1 MSIFTAKAAEKE
13 HKDNKKNNFSPFLGS
28 IGWKQEWA
36 TKRSEIVRVD
46 ELSKLTNGVVFVF
59 GCVFV
64 YEYSFGSF
72 WSNFCLISSSY
83 WFYDHFFAWNHGTQ
97 ICFLCETQKYGE
109 KLNNIWMITFYIGIS
124 ARFDNFW
131 ADVKQRSWKNIYI

>member
-1 MSIFTAKAAEKE
+1 MSSSTTTKAAEKE

-28 IGWKQEWA
+28 IGWKQECA

-64 YEYSFGSF
+64 
-72 WSNFCLISSSY
+72 
-83 WFYDHFFAWNHGTQ
+83 
-97 ICFLCETQKYGE
+97 
-109 KLNNIWMITFYIGIS
+109 
-124 ARFDNFW
+124 
-131 ADVKQRSWKNIYI
+131 

>member
-46 ELSKLTNGVVFVF
+46 ELSKLTNGVV
-59 GCVFV
+59 CVCV
-64 YEYSFGSF
+64 
-72 WSNFCLISSSY
+72 WLCFCL
-83 WFYDHFFAWNHGTQ
+83 
-97 ICFLCETQKYGE
+97 
-109 KLNNIWMITFYIGIS
+109 GI
-124 ARFDNFW
+124 
-131 ADVKQRSWKNIYI
+131 

>member
-59 GCVFV
+59 GCFCIAIQHILAIFGQIFASFTPAIGSMTTFLLEIMEPRYAFFV
-64 YEYSFGSF
+64 KHK
-72 WSNFCLISSSY
+72 N
-83 WFYDHFFAWNHGTQ
+83 
-97 ICFLCETQKYGE
+97 
-109 KLNNIWMITFYIGIS
+109 M
-124 ARFDNFW
+124 
-131 ADVKQRSWKNIYI
+131 VKN